1 MELRI
6 SARHFELTPEI
17 REYSED
23 KIFPL
28 KKYYQ
33 HVIDASLI
41 LTLEKHRHQ
50 AELSFLLSGKKM
62 FAKSETDDIYVSIDD
77 AAAVIGIL
85 PLSGPNIVF
94 ISMYAQGILPF
105 SVLLTNSIVQDGHG
119 LLPILGFSVE
129 DSVKIKVFNLAFGL
143 IIGFAVAIFGF

>member
-77 AAAVIGIL
+77 VSRKMERMLRDYHDKLNHHKG
-85 PLSGPNIVF
+85 
-94 ISMYAQGILPF
+94 
-105 SVLLTNSIVQDGHG
+105 SIKEITKKETID
-119 LLPILGFSVE
+119 E
-129 DSVKIKVFNLAFGL
+129 FGE
-143 IIGFAVAIFGF
+143 